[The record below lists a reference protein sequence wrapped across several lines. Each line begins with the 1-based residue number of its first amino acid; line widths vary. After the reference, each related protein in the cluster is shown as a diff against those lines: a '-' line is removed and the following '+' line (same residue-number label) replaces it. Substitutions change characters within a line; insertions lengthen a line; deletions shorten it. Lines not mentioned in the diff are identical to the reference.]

1 MARRDRRTQRT
12 DDDNQLSLDF
22 TLTCPLGD
30 VSEETH
36 PSDSSLQSRLPVA
49 READSWLTCLVRGF
63 DPHAFTGRKVG
74 NGTSSSAP
82 TAIVVEP
89 ADVDFA
95 NLLQVHGDQL
105 PGDEP
110 RHRAILC
117 RQAAPV
123 AAGSKRRRGE
133 ALWSGS
139 KSLQQVQRTRSMQ
152 DFRVERYAFDAIRTK
167 CRDAWIVRVKVT

>member
-1 MARRDRRTQRT
+1 MARRERRTQRT
-12 DDDNQLSLDF
+12 DDDNQLSLNF
-22 TLTCPLGD
+22 TLTSPLGD
-30 VSEETH
+30 GTEETH
-36 PSDSSLQSRLPVA
+36 PTDSSLQSRLPVA

-82 TAIVVEP
+82 TAVVAEP

-95 NLLQVHGDQL
+95 NLLQVHGNQL

-139 KSLQQVQRTRSMQ
+139 KSLQQGQRTRSMQ
-152 DFRVERYAFDAIRTK
+152 DLGVERCAFDAIRTQ

>member
-1 MARRDRRTQRT
+1 MARRERRTQRT
-12 DDDNQLSLDF
+12 DDDNQLSLNF
-22 TLTCPLGD
+22 TLTSPLGD
-30 VSEETH
+30 GTEETH
-36 PSDSSLQSRLPVA
+36 PTDSSLQSRLPVG
-49 READSWLTCLVRGF
+49 RQADSWLTCLVRGF

-82 TAIVVEP
+82 TAVVAEP

-95 NLLQVHGDQL
+95 NLLQVHGNQL